1 MLKARLA
8 VSTACLSLL
17 ISSPVIADDELAALL
32 DMPLESLSDTKV
44 VSATRTALSLSDV
57 PAAVHVITAKEIK
70 RSGARSVADVL
81 VLAPGLHVAK
91 YSNYDWGIAARSP
104 NETLSNTML
113 VMVDGRSVFNGMFSG
128 VDWDLIPVS
137 LDSIERI
144 EVVMGPVG
152 TIWGGN
158 AVNAVVNVITYDA
171 EDAPRNKVSASIGN
185 YHYKEARVHHGGQV
199 TNNLYMSGYAELVE
213 HMPWTSDEDRVQ
225 PIQHFRVQTE
235 RFGVRGDYQKN
246 DREVSFQLGGIRS
259 REDYNWGSYQP
270 HFLTP
275 GVDGPDYVKYET
287 EMLAEEYFAGVKFLQ
302 ELGGSKQWEQ
312 QFWLTYSSSDGSDR
326 NAYFTRIDS
335 ETRYSDN
342 NVLGGQLTVGFDYR
356 VIDEY
361 FRPYEPS
368 EIYTSPYVRVADEA
382 GFVNQSAAA
391 YFNYTYPLTD
401 TTSLMVGN
409 RWQYFNMVSET
420 FSQPQVRVMQEVGDN
435 QRVWAGWGRA
445 VVTPARQGRSTDF
458 HENGYQS
465 NYFGNYCY
473 VDESDAYQ
481 CLESVDY
488 LQIVEYL
495 GNEDLPVQTVDTY
508 ELGYRLWEG
517 NVFQFDANLFYSE
530 EDGIPAWMQISGVHL
545 PPIIGNS
552 SPDADGTVIG
562 LFQYQHI
569 APLSS
574 QTYGGE
580 LSMKWQPTSA
590 VQVNASYSYREIKA
604 DCHGAICSSTDVP
617 MRSYENEPVHLANAQ
632 IMWDI
637 TPQWWV
643 SNVVNYV
650 HASSPDDV
658 LQDVEYYAWPEV
670 LTWDMVIGW
679 QASEH
684 MPLVT
689 LSAESLFND
698 QVNEYPESYAGFNNG
713 TQYWLEVDWQW
724 K

>member
-1 MLKARLA
+1 MLKVSLA
-8 VSTACLSLL
+8 VTTACLSLQ
-17 ISSPVIADDELAALL
+17 ISSPAFADTDLSDLL
-32 DMPLESLSDTKV
+32 DMPLESLSETKV
-44 VSATRTALSLSDV
+44 VSATRTALSLADI
-57 PAAVHVITAKEIK
+57 PAAVHVISSKEIQ

-81 VLAPGLHVAK
+81 TLAPGLHVAK

-158 AVNAVVNVITYDA
+158 AVNAVVNIITYDA
-171 EDAPRNKVSASIGN
+171 EDAPRNKVSASVGN
-185 YHYKEARVHHGGQV
+185 YHYKEARIHHGGQV
-199 TNNLYMSGYAELVE
+199 TDNLYMSGYAELVE
-213 HMPWTSDEDRVQ
+213 HMPWTSDEGRVQ

-275 GVDGPDYVKYET
+275 GVDAPDYVNYET

-302 ELGGSKQWEQ
+302 ELGDSKQWEQ
-312 QFWLTYSSSDGSDR
+312 QFWLTYSNSDSSDR

-342 NVLGGQLTVGFDYR
+342 NVWGGQLTVGFDYR
-356 VIDEY
+356 LIDEY
-361 FRPYEPS
+361 FRPYEKN
-368 EIYTSPYVRVADEA
+368 EIYTSPYVRVADEP

-391 YFNYTYPLTD
+391 YFNYTYPLTA
-401 TTSLMVGN
+401 TTSLMLGN

-420 FSQPQVRVMQEVGDN
+420 FSQPQVRVMQDVGDN

-445 VVTPARQGRSTDF
+445 VVTPARQGRTTDF
-458 HENGYQS
+458 HENAYGS
-465 NYFGNYCY
+465 NLAFCDQGTPPNCIP
-473 VDESDAYQ
+473 
-481 CLESVDY
+481 VDY
-488 LQIVEYL
+488 LQIIENH
-495 GNEDLPVQTVDTY
+495 GNEDLPVQNVDTY
-508 ELGYRLWEG
+508 ELGYRFWEG
-517 NVFQFDANLFYSE
+517 NRFQFDANLFYSE
-530 EDGIPAWMQISGVHL
+530 EDGITAWQLINSQRVFL
-545 PPIIGNS
+545 PENS
-552 SPDADGTVIG
+552 SPGTVGTIIDV
-562 LFQYQHI
+562 FQYQHI

-580 LSMKWQPTSA
+580 LSMKWQPSSA

-604 DCHGAICSSTDVP
+604 DCHGAICSSTDLP
-617 MRSYENEPVHLANAQ
+617 MRSYENEPVHLANAL

-637 TPQWWV
+637 TSQWWV
-643 SNVVNYV
+643 TNVLNYV
-650 HASSPDDV
+650 HASNPDDV
-658 LQDVEYYAWPEV
+658 LQDDEYYAWPEV

-698 QVNEYPESYAGFNNG
+698 QVNEFPESYRGFNNG